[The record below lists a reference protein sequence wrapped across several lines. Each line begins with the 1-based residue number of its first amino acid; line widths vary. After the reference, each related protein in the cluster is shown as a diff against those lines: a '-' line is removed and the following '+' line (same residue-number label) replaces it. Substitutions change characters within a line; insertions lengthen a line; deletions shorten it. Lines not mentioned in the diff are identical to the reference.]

1 MNALHFL
8 SKNFALIAGK
18 KGRLFRKGWR
28 DNENKKSEKL
38 FRFHYEHST
47 PILSDCLYMFCGIMQ
62 PCCNMFLVLL
72 FQMGLVSALTGEG
85 GFRIASTRRSAE
97 PPLAHSL
104 RDQGKARGS
113 AAGKM
118 RSQVKERRPCPCSK
132 EPFRPRSIVSIFKVP
147 WCLGREESRAFSQ
160 AMTMPTLKSFLFAFL
175 CLTSMPKPNIREG
188 YWSFSSAVGGCAYGI
203 KPYIEVLSC
212 IRHSWLALS
221 FLRGSFVIH
230 MGYTGR
236 LEADCTWCCFTTH
249 RCRCW
254 RWTN

>member
-72 FQMGLVSALTGEG
+72 FEMGLVSALTRG
-85 GFRIASTRRSAE
+85 GLGLPEQDAAQNRRSRIHREIKVKSTDRAQKKCE
-97 PPLAHSL
+97 
-104 RDQGKARGS
+104 
-113 AAGKM
+113 
-118 RSQVKERRPCPCSK
+118 SQVKERRPCSCSK

-147 WCLGREESRAFSQ
+147 
-160 AMTMPTLKSFLFAFL
+160 
-175 CLTSMPKPNIREG
+175 
-188 YWSFSSAVGGCAYGI
+188 
-203 KPYIEVLSC
+203 
-212 IRHSWLALS
+212 
-221 FLRGSFVIH
+221 
-230 MGYTGR
+230 
-236 LEADCTWCCFTTH
+236 
-249 RCRCW
+249 
-254 RWTN
+254 